1 LPPLRRLSCELNALA
16 YQRRYLSPCI
26 AHEALCEALAQ
37 PEEWQRWRELRS
49 TGLGRIGRTFL
60 KLAIDHPALDVVAAN
75 DIADPNSLVYLLKYD
90 SAYGR
95 YTKAVG
101 LDSND
106 GRTWL
111 RLGEHRVELLHERDP
126 ASLPWRA
133 LSVDIVVEATGVFET
148 YADARA
154 HLHAGAA
161 HVVLTAPAKDED
173 TDEARTI
180 LMGVNPE
187 ALRMTRISSNGS
199 CTTNSAASVVE
210 VLRQRI
216 GVRKAILNT
225 VHGYTATQ
233 TLVDSPVRGRDLRR
247 GRAAAANIVPA
258 TTGAAIAVAR
268 AIPELRGRFDGVAI
282 RVPVLTGSLSSIV
295 FLADR
300 ETSVEEINNALQD
313 AARDARWSGVLTT
326 VTDPLV
332 SSDIVGD
339 PHGAVVDLSLT
350 KVIDGDLCAVYSWY
364 DNEFGFTSTLLAHVV
379 ECASLK
385 PISA

>member
-1 LPPLRRLSCELNALA
+1 MAR
-16 YQRRYLSPCI
+16 I
-26 AHEALCEALAQ
+26 AIN
-37 PEEWQRWRELRS
+37 
-49 TGLGRIGRTFL
+49 GLGRIGRTFL
-60 KLAIDHPALDVVAAN
+60 KLAIEHPALDVVAVN
-75 DIADPNSLVYLLKYD
+75 DIADPKSLVYLLKYD

-111 RLGEHRVELLHERDP
+111 RLGDHRVELLHERDP
-126 ASLPWRA
+126 VALPWRA
-133 LSVDIVVEATGVFET
+133 LGVDIVVEATGVFES
-148 YADARA
+148 YASVRT
-154 HLHAGAA
+154 HLEAGAA
-161 HVVLTAPAKDED
+161 HVVLTAPAKDDDTED
-173 TDEARTI
+173 ARTV

-187 ALRMTRISSNGS
+187 ALRMTRVSSNGS

-216 GVRKAILNT
+216 GLGKAILNT

-233 TLVDSPVRGRDLRR
+233 TLVDSPVRGHDLRR

-258 TTGAAIAVAR
+258 TTGAAVAVAR
-268 AIPELRGRFDGVAI
+268 AIPQLRGKFDGVAM

-300 ETSVEEINNALQD
+300 DTSVEEINNALEE
-313 AARDARWSGVLTT
+313 AARDERWSGVLATA
-326 VTDPLV
+326 TDPLV

-339 PHGAVVDLSLT
+339 PHAAIVDLSLT
-350 KVIDGDLCAVYSWY
+350 KVIDGNLCAVYSWY
-364 DNEFGFTSTLLAHVV
+364 DNEFGFTNTLLAHVV
-379 ECASLK
+379 ACAALR
-385 PISA
+385 PVAA